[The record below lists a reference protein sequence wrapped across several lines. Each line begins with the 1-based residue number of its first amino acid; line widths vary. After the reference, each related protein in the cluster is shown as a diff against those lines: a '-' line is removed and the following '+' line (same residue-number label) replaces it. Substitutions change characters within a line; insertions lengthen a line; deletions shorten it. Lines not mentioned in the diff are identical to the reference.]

1 VSKSVRAFSYGM
13 KLASKRIFAASRFDL
28 ASEAFLFALSD
39 ACFLS
44 GSYGSLSVSFCFFFA
59 SALACASSVCNL
71 ITHSA
76 IDMTACLA
84 VSTAF
89 LNSSNFLSTVGCD
102 LRIVGP
108 IVGIRVVGVTV
119 GTASGAEVGGVVAT
133 GADVGVA
140 VVGPTVGGAV
150 GGAVVGFAVGGAV
163 CGAVVGF
170 AVGGAVC
177 GAVVGFAV
185 GGAVCGAVVGFAVG
199 GAVGGAVVGFAVG
212 GAVCGAVVGPTVGG
226 AVCGAV
232 VGPTVGGAVCGA
244 VVGDDIGV

>member
-44 GSYGSLSVSFCFFFA
+44 GLYGSLSVSSCFFFA

-71 ITHSA
+71 ITQSA

-140 VVGPTVGGAV
+140 AGADVGVAVVGPTVGGAV

-185 GGAVCGAVVGFAVG
+185 GGAVCGAVVG
-199 GAVGGAVVGFAVG
+199 
-212 GAVCGAVVGPTVGG
+212 PTVGG